1 MPESLP
7 TQIGWI
13 ITLGV
18 LALAWVKGGQPERYG
33 ATLKVGT
40 SLIAL
45 IVHHVLN
52 QEAISGALL
61 TADGLLAVG
70 FLALAIRFASLW
82 LGAAMLLQ
90 AGQFS
95 LHAWYLVNGLQRD
108 YVYAVTN
115 NLVTVG
121 LLLCIL
127 VGTLIAWRRKVV
139 AARAARAAEPAQTT

>member
-7 TQIGWI
+7 TQIGWLA
-13 ITLGV
+13 TLGV
-18 LALAWVKGGQPERYG
+18 LALAWLKGGPPERYG
-33 ATLKVGT
+33 ATLKVAT

-45 IVHHVLN
+45 GVHHLLN
-52 QEAISGALL
+52 QDSISGALL

-70 FLALAIRFASLW
+70 FLALAIRYASLW

-95 LHAWYLVNGLQRD
+95 LHAWYLVNGLERN

-121 LLLCIL
+121 ILVCIL
-127 VGTLIAWRRKVV
+127 VGTLISWWRRAK
-139 AARAARAAEPAQTT
+139 ADRAAQAA